1 VAVHVG
7 AAKIYVAAAVEEKN
21 KIEGETQESI
31 NFLSFT
37 PRLNVDVLLC
47 GYVYESHP
55 MYDQTQGTGAVFSLL
70 YGY

>member
-7 AAKIYVAAAVEEKN
+7 AAKIYVAAVEEN
-21 KIEGETQESI
+21 KIEGETHESI

-55 MYDQTQGTGAVFSLL
+55 MYDQTQGTGAVFLLL